1 MPVLPETAGPNR
13 TRHGSSRYDKVH
25 TVAMTRWRGGRM
37 EATRLSGKAVGEPVR
52 RLDGVAKVTGRARY
66 AGDVELPGTLVGRC
80 MRSPHASARIVSIDA
95 QHAKALPGV
104 HAVLTGADVPDTR
117 YGRMCK
123 DIPLLA
129 KGVTRFVGEKLAAV
143 AADTVEIAEAALELI
158 DVEYA
163 ELPAVLRPEDAMQ
176 PNAPVIHPERVEI
189 QPGMAT
195 RSHGELDM
203 YPPIPNVIS
212 RFSVRHGD
220 VARAFATA
228 HRIFEHHFA
237 VPSVH
242 QGYIEPHTCLVSIG
256 ADDLVDVW
264 IANKG
269 PHIARAH
276 MADAIGVPEH
286 LIRFNPVAIGGDF
299 GGKGSLMDTLLCYQ
313 LARAARRPVKMVMN
327 SFEELTAGNPRHSAS
342 ITLRTAVGS
351 DAKLHAIEARVIF
364 NAGAYAGFVPVPT
377 LHGGYAELAGTYR
390 VPNCAIEVL
399 RVYTNTV
406 PCGHM
411 RAPGA
416 PQVAFAVESHIDMI
430 AHEMGVDP
438 LEMRLRNAIMDGD
451 LTPLGETRR
460 HMRCRETIQAG
471 ARAFGWN
478 KPKPSDIGRG
488 ISIYEHPPGNFGR
501 STVTLTVAAD
511 GRFTLMLG
519 SPDTGTGFHTI
530 AAQLVAEHFGV
541 SVDEVDV
548 VQGDTLSSGFEAGS
562 SGQRLT
568 TTIGQAIA
576 AAADTMKQALTALAA
591 ERLNCA
597 PADVRV
603 GEDGSFSAAGATI
616 ALRPL
621 MAWSTA
627 GGKAPLRCQGE
638 NSSSQPTDRT
648 SFVAHFAEVAVD
660 RETGQVRLRRVVTAH
675 DVGTIV
681 NPILHQGQ
689 IEGGLIQAMGQALS
703 ERIVLKDGAVITAHL
718 GDYKLPTIADIPE
731 LETVLVPGGGGAAP
745 FSTTAIGEM
754 SNVAL
759 PAAITNAVFDAVG
772 VRLCELP
779 VRAEKVLEALSDG
792 PGAI

>member
-1 MPVLPETAGPNR
+1 MSAFLATLNTADTLRGLCCDQSECGDRLET
-13 TRHGSSRYDKVH
+13 
-25 TVAMTRWRGGRM
+25 
-37 EATRLSGKAVGEPVR
+37 TRLTGKAVGQPVQR
-52 RLDGVAKVTGRARY
+52 VDGLAKVTGRARY
-66 AGDVELPGTLVGRC
+66 AGDTDLPGMLVGRC
-80 MRSPHASARIVSIDA
+80 LRSPHAHARIVSIDGR
-95 QHAKALPGV
+95 HAKALPGV

-123 DIPLLA
+123 DIPLIA
-129 KGVTRFVGEKLAAV
+129 KGVTRFVGDKVAAV
-143 AADTVEIAEAALELI
+143 AADTVEIAEAALELM

-163 ELPAVLRPEDAMQ
+163 ELPAVFSTCDAMQ
-176 PNAPVIHPERVEI
+176 PTAPVIHPEVIEI

-195 RSHGELDM
+195 RSHGELTM

-212 RFSVRHGD
+212 QFKVRHGD

-228 HRIFEHHFA
+228 HKIFEHQFA
-237 VPSVH
+237 IPSVH

-256 ADDLVDVW
+256 ADGFVDVW
-264 IANKG
+264 VANKG

-299 GGKGSLMDTLLCYQ
+299 GGKGSLMDTLLCYH
-313 LARAARRPVKMVMN
+313 LARAAGRPVKMVMN

-342 ITLRTAVGS
+342 ITLRTGVDP
-351 DAKLHAIEARVIF
+351 DAKLLAIEARVIF

-377 LHGGYAELAGTYR
+377 LHGGYAELAGSYR
-390 VPNCAIEVL
+390 VPNCAIEVQ

-416 PQVAFAVESHIDMI
+416 PQVTFAVESHIDMI
-430 AHEMGVDP
+430 AHEMGLDP
-438 LEMRLRNAIMDGD
+438 LEMRQRNAIVDGD

-460 HMRCRETIQAG
+460 HLRCRETIEAG
-471 ARAFGWN
+471 ARTFGWN
-478 KPKPSDIGRG
+478 KPKSPDTGRG
-488 ISIYEHPPGNFGR
+488 VSIYEHPPGNFGR
-501 STVTLTVAAD
+501 STVTLTVGAD
-511 GRFTLMLG
+511 GRFMLMLG

-541 SVDEVDV
+541 SVAEVDV
-548 VQGDTLSSGFEAGS
+548 VQGDTVSSGFEAGS

-576 AAADTMKQALTALAA
+576 AAADTMKQELTALAA

-597 PADVRV
+597 PADVRL
-603 GEDGSFSAAGATI
+603 GDDGSFSAAGATI

-621 MAWSTA
+621 MAWGATR
-627 GGKAPLRCQGE
+627 GKSPLSCQGE
-638 NSSSQPTDRT
+638 NAPGRPNDRT

-660 RETGQVRLRRVVTAH
+660 RETGQVHLHRVVTAH

-681 NPILHQGQ
+681 NPITHQGQ

-703 ERIVLKDGAVITAHL
+703 ERIVLQDGAVITAHL

-731 LETVLVPGGGGAAP
+731 LETVLLPDGSGAAP
-745 FSTTAIGEM
+745 FSTTAVGEM

-779 VRAEKVLEALSDG
+779 VSAEKVLEGLSDR
-792 PGAI
+792 PRTA